1 MPPRGF
7 ATSDGST
14 STSCRE
20 SDEREG
26 VTSGI
31 LVTPT
36 TMTSSPESAD
46 AARLAALRAGDER
59 AFAGLVDELSPR
71 MLKLSRV
78 YLPGSALAE
87 EAVQEAWI
95 VVLERLDR
103 FEGRSSLST
112 WILGIV
118 LNVAR
123 ARGRHELRSRP
134 FSSVSADDG
143 PIIDPDRFLP
153 PDHER
158 WPGHWAIAPPPWPER
173 AVETADAAQ
182 VIRETIATL
191 PQAQRAVITLRDMI
205 GCTPQETCNVLG
217 LTDTNHRVLLHRART
232 KVRAA
237 LEAAFDATEALA

>member
-1 MPPRGF
+1 
-7 ATSDGST
+7 
-14 STSCRE
+14 
-20 SDEREG
+20 
-26 VTSGI
+26 
-31 LVTPT
+31 
-36 TMTSSPESAD
+36 
-46 AARLAALRAGDER
+46 
-59 AFAGLVDELSPR
+59 
-71 MLKLSRV
+71 MLKLARI
-78 YLPGSALAE
+78 YLTGAAVAE

-95 VVLERLDR
+95 VVLESLDR

-123 ARGRHELRSRP
+123 ARGRHESRSRP
-134 FSSVSADDG
+134 FSSVRTDAE

-173 AVETADAAQ
+173 AIETAEAAQ
-182 VIRETIATL
+182 VIRETVAAL

-205 GCTPQETCNVLG
+205 GCTAQETCNALG

-232 KVRAA
+232 KVRTA
-237 LEAAFDATEALA
+237 LEAAFDTTEALA